1 MSELVNTSE
10 VVIPA
15 VPNKNGKI
23 NLLDLNRQQMREFF
37 KEMGEK
43 PFRADQVMKWMY
55 HYCSDNFD
63 DMTDIN
69 KVLRNKLKEVA
80 EIRAPE
86 VVEEQRSSDGTI
98 KWAIAV
104 GDQRVETVYI
114 PEDDRA
120 TLCVS
125 SQVGCALEC
134 KFCSTAQQGF
144 NRNLRVSEIIGQ
156 VWRAAKIVAL
166 GLALHLLAL
175 LGGWPAAWLAQ
186 QNMRHKSSKTA
197 FRAIYWATIACL
209 NVGVGG
215 FIACLAGRKINDRFT
230 NDVGHLVNAI
240 VETVLDK
247 GLINLSGNGSGNLNA
262 RLSHD
267 ESLS

>member
-1 MSELVNTSE
+1 MSEQIVTPDTAALT
-10 VVIPA
+10 
-15 VPNKNGKI
+15 VPNKDAKI

-86 VVEEQRSSDGTI
+86 VVEEQRSADGTI

-114 PEDDRA
+114 PEEDRA

-125 SQVGCALEC
+125 SQVGCAD
-134 KFCSTAQQGF
+134 
-144 NRNLRVSEIIGQ
+144 R
-156 VWRAAKIVAL
+156 
-166 GLALHLLAL
+166 
-175 LGGWPAAWLAQ
+175 
-186 QNMRHKSSKTA
+186 KS
-197 FRAIYWATIACL
+197 
-209 NVGVGG
+209 VV
-215 FIACLAGRKINDRFT
+215 
-230 NDVGHLVNAI
+230 
-240 VETVLDK
+240 
-247 GLINLSGNGSGNLNA
+247 
-262 RLSHD
+262 
-267 ESLS
+267 

>member
-1 MSELVNTSE
+1 MSEQIVTPDTAALT
-10 VVIPA
+10 
-15 VPNKNGKI
+15 VPNKDAKI

-37 KEMGEK
+37 KNMGEK

-55 HYCSDNFD
+55 HYCCDDFD
-63 DMTDIN
+63 EMTDIN
-69 KVLRNKLKEVA
+69 KVLRSKLKEVA

-86 VVEEQRSSDGTI
+86 VVEEQRSTDGTI

-114 PEDDRA
+114 PEEDRA

-156 VWRAAKIVAL
+156 GLARGEDRRRGEDHRRASHYQRSNDGHGRAAAEPQQRRSGDGNHARRFRL
-166 GLALHLLAL
+166 
-175 LGGWPAAWLAQ
+175 WPFQASCDLVYL
-186 QNMRHKSSKTA
+186 R
-197 FRAIYWATIACL
+197 R
-209 NVGVGG
+209 G
-215 FIACLAGRKINDRFT
+215 AGA
-230 NDVGHLVNAI
+230 G
-240 VETVLDK
+240 
-247 GLINLSGNGSGNLNA
+247 
-262 RLSHD
+262 
-267 ESLS
+267 

>member
-10 VVIPA
+10 VAIPA

-86 VVEEQRSSDGTI
+86 VVEEQRSADGTI

-114 PEDDRA
+114 PEEDRA

-125 SQVGCALEC
+125 SRLAVRWSANSAQPRSKALTVTCVFQKLSARSGVRENRRRG
-134 KFCSTAQQGF
+134 KSDRHAQ
-144 NRNLRVSEIIGQ
+144 SPT
-156 VWRAAKIVAL
+156 W
-166 GLALHLLAL
+166 
-175 LGGWPAAWLAQ
+175 
-186 QNMRHKSSKTA
+186 
-197 FRAIYWATIACL
+197 
-209 NVGVGG
+209 
-215 FIACLAGRKINDRFT
+215 
-230 NDVGHLVNAI
+230 
-240 VETVLDK
+240 
-247 GLINLSGNGSGNLNA
+247 
-262 RLSHD
+262 
-267 ESLS
+267 